1 MFNNNHLL
9 LCCLLGCGLLCYLLG
24 CRLLCSL
31 GLLGSGFLCNLLL
44 YDLLGLLLDNFLG
57 SGFLCNLL
65 LYDLLG
71 LLLDNFL
78 GLGFLCL
85 LNFLDLLNLGKL
97 EGSLDWDKFLG
108 SQHLPDSKLDTDL
121 SLGSISDLV
130 VGNNVLEDGLPG

>member
-9 LCCLLGCGLLCYLLG
+9 LCCLLGCRLLCYLLG
-24 CRLLCSL
+24 CGLLCWCFLGWFLCCWFLSSRLLCSL
-31 GLLGSGFLCNLLL
+31 GL
-44 YDLLGLLLDNFLG
+44 LG

-85 LNFLDLLNLGKL
+85 LNFLDLLNLGEL
-97 EGSLDWDKFLG
+97 EGSLDWDKFFC
-108 SQHLPDSKLDTDL
+108 SQHL
-121 SLGSISDLV
+121 
-130 VGNNVLEDGLPG
+130 